1 MKYVTIVSDSYEK
14 AVEEARRKYGSA
26 VRVHSRRD
34 FTVGGGFFTRK
45 RRRCEITCYLVEEKE
60 DSRKKEPSVTR
71 QDLAEFEKE
80 AQTPDPGKLT
90 RQEQLD
96 TTQPARQ
103 LETDRRVV
111 EILDDNDISMSL
123 REHVLDGF
131 EPGEDLFLSL
141 SDRIISSVEI
151 DHANQAHPLRYQ
163 IFLGPTGSGKT
174 TTLAKIASLYK
185 NVGRSPAVMCLDS
198 YRVVAFEQVKAFADA
213 FSIPALLV
221 RDESEVLPAMDR
233 LASYDL
239 VLVDTMGLSPND
251 IALNMKLRGLL
262 SVFPAKETN
271 YLMTCPANM
280 KSEDLLRQFRHY
292 SQYAKVTSLIVTK
305 LDESSSAGS
314 FLTFAY
320 ETKLPVS
327 FCTDGQLVPD
337 DLKQAS
343 TLVLMQYLKGLNA
356 GIKPVLGQLT

>member
-1 MKYVTIVSDSYEK
+1 M
-14 AVEEARRKYGSA
+14 G
-26 VRVHSRRD
+26 
-34 FTVGGGFFTRK
+34 
-45 RRRCEITCYLVEEKE
+45 
-60 DSRKKEPSVTR
+60 
-71 QDLAEFEKE
+71 
-80 AQTPDPGKLT
+80 
-90 RQEQLD
+90 
-96 TTQPARQ
+96 
-103 LETDRRVV
+103 
-111 EILDDNDISMSL
+111 
-123 REHVLDGF
+123 
-131 EPGEDLFLSL
+131 
-141 SDRIISSVEI
+141 
-151 DHANQAHPLRYQ
+151 
-163 IFLGPTGSGKT
+163 
-174 TTLAKIASLYK
+174 
-185 NVGRSPAVMCLDS
+185 
-198 YRVVAFEQVKAFADA
+198 AFEQVKAFADA

-320 ETKLPVS
+320 EAKLPVS